1 MTQRRAADSA
11 PGAGSRAR
19 ALPAAVRLLLGL
31 PLVVFGLDGFFRFL
45 PLPSTPLPGG
55 AAAFLGALAQTG
67 YMIPLIALT
76 HLVAGFLLVVNRF
89 VPIALCLLA
98 PFLVNSLAFHTFL
111 ERSGLP
117 MAIVLLLFELYLAWK
132 YRNAFRG
139 MLDSGTGV
147 T

>member
-1 MTQRRAADSA
+1 MPLCRAVDDT
-11 PGAGSRAR
+11 PGTGSRAR
-19 ALPAAVRLLLGL
+19 ALPAVVRLLLGL

-45 PLPSTPLPGG
+45 PPPSMPLSEG
-55 AAAFLGALAQTG
+55 AAAFLGSLAQTG

-76 HLVAGFLLVVNRF
+76 HLLAGLLLIVNRF

-98 PFLVNSLAFHTFL
+98 PFLVNSLAFHAFL

-117 MAIVLLLFELYLAWK
+117 MAIALLLFELYLAWK
-132 YRNAFRG
+132 YRKSFRG
-139 MLDSGTGV
+139 MLDSGAGV